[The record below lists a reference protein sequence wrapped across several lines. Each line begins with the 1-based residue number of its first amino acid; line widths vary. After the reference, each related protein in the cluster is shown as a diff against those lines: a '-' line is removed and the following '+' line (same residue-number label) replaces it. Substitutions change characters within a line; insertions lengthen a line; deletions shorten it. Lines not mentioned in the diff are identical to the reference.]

1 VALGRSSAVVRDA
14 YTPGG
19 TVASGAVEGGVVL
32 LDYAPPAARHDVAV
46 MLTRGLWQGV
56 GAACCVARR

>member
-1 VALGRSSAVVRDA
+1 MRIRPA
-14 YTPGG
+14 G

-46 MLTRGLWQGV
+46 MLTHGL
-56 GAACCVARR
+56 